1 MSINFQNYLLQITRS
16 LNRGHLF
23 VRHEFFLPIKE
34 FLNE

>member
-1 MSINFQNYLLQITRS
+1 MSANLQNYLPQITRS

-23 VRHEFFLPIKE
+23 VRHEFFLTIKE